1 MAVVIAPDD
10 PAAPEVRRL
19 LQRHLDFANTH
30 SPREDVHALDV
41 TGLQQPEISFFGARD
56 EGVLLGVGALKQL
69 DDSHAE
75 IKSMHVAAE
84 ARGRG
89 LGTTIVA
96 HLLTV
101 ARDRGLNRVS
111 LETGSMA
118 AFDPARALYAR
129 AGFAPC
135 GPFADYRLS
144 PNSSFL
150 TRTL

>member
-1 MAVVIAPDD
+1 MAVVIGPDD
-10 PAAPEVRRL
+10 PGAADVRQL
-19 LQRHLDFANTH
+19 LRRHLAFAGTH

-41 TGLQQPEISFFGARD
+41 TGLQQPEISFYGCRD
-56 EGVLLGVGALKQL
+56 DGVLLGVGALRQL
-69 DDSHAE
+69 DGSHAE

-89 LGTTIVA
+89 LGRTIVTY
-96 HLLTV
+96 LLGV
-101 ARDRGLNRVS
+101 ARDRGLSRVS

-118 AFDPARALYAR
+118 AFEPARTLYSR
-129 AGFAPC
+129 AGFVAC

-144 PNSSFL
+144 PNSTFM